1 MKRTNSLNEWRLKK
15 INCPVIGSNS
25 SGGIVYGSLIDITP
39 RLGYFIK
46 RHLTN
51 NNFRGKISVYKAG
64 SE

>member
-1 MKRTNSLNEWRLKK
+1 MKRRNSLNEWRLRK
-15 INCPVIGSNS
+15 IDCPVTGSNS

-46 RHLTN
+46 RHLTDEF
-51 NNFRGKISVYKAG
+51 FRGNVSVYKAG

>member
-1 MKRTNSLNEWRLKK
+1 MKRTNSLNEWILRK

-46 RHLTN
+46 
-51 NNFRGKISVYKAG
+51 FI
-64 SE
+64 